1 MAYDLDLRL
10 RVISFLEEGNG

>member
-10 RVISFLEEGNG
+10 RVISFLEEGN